1 MKQEYKELLADVT
14 SNGKSDADINEVN
27 GIPLPQEY
35 LDFIHVCNG
44 GEGNL
49 GKNAYIQIYP
59 LEELDEVNRD
69 YEIQEYLPGYFVW
82 GTDLGGMLF
91 GYSQKTGMYSAV
103 DSVSLSEEDL
113 MYEES
118 SLLSFL
124 RRWDAE
130 LE

>member
-1 MKQEYKELLADVT
+1 MKQEYKDLLADFA
-14 SNGKSDADINEVN
+14 SNGKSDAAVNEVDD
-27 GIPLPQEY
+27 IPLPQEY
-35 LDFIHVCNG
+35 LDFMNDCNG

-91 GYSQKTGMYSAV
+91 GYSRKTGMYSTV
-103 DSVSLSEEDL
+103 DCVSLSENDL
-113 MYEES
+113 MYEEPT
-118 SLLSFL
+118 LLAFL
-124 RRWDAE
+124 KRWDAE

>member
-1 MKQEYKELLADVT
+1 METKEREIRTELYRDNFQNYKKYGIPKAQLVI
-14 SNGKSDADINEVN
+14 ADI
-27 GIPLPQEY
+27 PY
-35 LDFIHVCNG
+35 
-44 GEGNL
+44 NL

-103 DSVSLSEEDL
+103 DSVSLNEDDL
-113 MYEES
+113 MYEEP
-118 SLLSFL
+118 SLLAFL
-124 RRWDAE
+124 KRWDAE